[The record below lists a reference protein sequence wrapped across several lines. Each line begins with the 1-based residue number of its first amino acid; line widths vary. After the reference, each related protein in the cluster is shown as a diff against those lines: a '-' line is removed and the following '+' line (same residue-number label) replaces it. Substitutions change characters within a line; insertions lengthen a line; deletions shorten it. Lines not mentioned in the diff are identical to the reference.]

1 MRTVGRSGCQAWIA
15 ERRRHFRR
23 RQLRAE
29 TATARADRRPIAS
42 CSCHPKRPIPM
53 RATRGGSRGDIQTAR
68 ASRAQ
73 QIQYYY
79 TLPPLF
85 APDPAELE
93 WIGMIT
99 VPLPPAQ
106 QHLALSSKMSTK
118 FPSFWFRRAGIATP
132 IESGCRL
139 ELGIWLCC
147 CRRSGAVKACTIPPS
162 FSSPNRRAP
171 AVPSS
176 RLASSSS
183 STTISTNAHPPAPTA
198 QAGWLPTCRCNPSTS

>member
-1 MRTVGRSGCQAWIA
+1 
-15 ERRRHFRR
+15 
-23 RQLRAE
+23 
-29 TATARADRRPIAS
+29 
-42 CSCHPKRPIPM
+42 M
-53 RATRGGSRGDIQTAR
+53 RATGGDLEVIFRRLERRARNKFNITIRCSRFSHP
-68 ASRAQ
+68 SR
-73 QIQYYY
+73 
-79 TLPPLF
+79 
-85 APDPAELE
+85 AELE

-106 QHLALSSKMSTK
+106 QAFGAQLENVDKIPVFLV
-118 FPSFWFRRAGIATP
+118 RQAGIATP

-183 STTISTNAHPPAPTA
+183 STTISTNTHPHRAS
-198 QAGWLPTCRCNPSTS
+198 WLAADMSMQTLDLLI